1 MAKRNKQ
8 GLDIFA
14 VAFIDVR
21 SSVLMPGNLRQKVS
35 RKSSLK
41 RRGPQKL
48 DNVMWT
54 FFCLIKMPRP

>member
-48 DNVMWT
+48 DNVM
-54 FFCLIKMPRP
+54 

>member
-21 SSVLMPGNLRQKVS
+21 SSVFMPGNLRQKVS

-48 DNVMWT
+48 DNVM
-54 FFCLIKMPRP
+54 